1 MRFQVPNKEI
11 INLDNETL
19 DRINVC
25 STISIGFN
33 NKRQRI
39 DFDKSITI
47 KTKKK
52 KPSDVLDIRNLC
64 R

>member
-11 INLDNETL
+11 INIDNETL

-39 DFDKSITI
+39 DFDESITI
-47 KTKKK
+47 KTKK